1 MSAAPDA
8 TSAMT
13 FSHSV
18 DGQPART
25 AHARRSFIMLALL
38 VGGVLLAALV
48 YLGLALQWRGEPF
61 LGVMLTSTLVVDGAR
76 PSGDAPWPGLAAGL
90 HRGDQIIA
98 IDGQPLD
105 LADGGA
111 RLPAFHALRAG
122 LEHGAAV
129 EVSVV
134 RPGTQGAADA
144 ELVCAQH
151 TAEALRCTTSYALV
165 PLPEIDFLALFL
177 VPYLSGLFVLG
188 VGVVLLAL
196 RPWSP
201 LARVV
206 GATLLLAALFLFG
219 LFDLTSSHQLEALWI
234 IGAWMFGGAL
244 VSLALDR
251 SLGTAGQMTARFAP
265 IVIGA
270 MLAAVNIALRQAAPD
285 FSLGF
290 GGLQIALLGPVIGA
304 AVLAVSSWRGRSRAR
319 SPLER
324 DQNSLLL
331 AGALAV
337 LAAGIFWLFNLIGTL
352 FASSSAFLV
361 NIATPTP
368 LLIVTALSFAYAAL
382 QQRAV
387 DLDRLISQTLTYA
400 IMLAGVVGA
409 YYLLI
414 LGGSLLAG
422 EALRADNPFV
432 LAIVIF
438 GVAVLFAPVR
448 ARLGARVDQLYF
460 RARQAQQTRLET
472 FAAALG
478 ETSDLD
484 AAAERFLAELDQVL
498 SPEALFLFWADPA
511 TGAYRAHREA
521 TDIRFPANSPLID
534 LLPADMPVLVLE
546 PDRAWPPELIAERA
560 RLEILR
566 ARVIAA
572 FQGTGGV
579 YGLVVIGPP
588 RDGRK
593 RYDYEQLRFLQ
604 ALVGQMNVVVER
616 ALIVDSLERRVR
628 ELDVLSQVSQAIN
641 FTIEFDDLLELISA
655 QAQKLIEATHFYIA
669 LYDADTDELYY
680 AFFLEN
686 NERYRERENVRW
698 RLSGDLL
705 STVVATGT
713 WLRVDDYAQAM
724 SERGAQIQLEDPRLQ
739 AWMCVPLAAGGQTL
753 GAMAAGSALPGR
765 IYTDEQVK
773 IFNDIGALAAAS
785 LDKARLFAETDL
797 RARQL
802 SALNDIS
809 RQLVAAESDLEG
821 LLQFITAS
829 ATDILDSE
837 AGSLLLTTDDGTS
850 DLEFRVAI
858 GGSAGEIVGRR
869 LAAGRGLV
877 GHVAKTGQPVIV
889 NDVASDPRWGGE
901 LSQGPF
907 QTSSVLAVPLVTQ
920 DRVIGVLEV
929 LNKRGRSGF
938 SPQDV
943 DLLTA
948 FAGQAAVAIENARL
962 FQLTDQQLSQRL
974 SELETLE
981 RIDFELN
988 RSLDLRRVAQIT
1000 VEWALENS
1008 AASAGLLGMVTGD
1021 PPMLEIVYS
1030 QGYEPE
1036 DAPPGAEGGR
1046 WPLDRGIAGRVLR
1059 TRQADLVP
1067 DVSIDPDYVPSLR
1080 GGVGQITI
1088 PMVSGDSVIALLIL
1102 ESDREPLF
1110 RIAEL
1115 SFLQRLAEHA
1125 TIAIANAQLYAELA
1139 RANESKS
1146 EFVSLVAHEL
1156 KNPLTSIQGYSDV
1169 LLGGAAGALSEQ
1181 QKNFLS
1187 TIRSNAERMTTIV
1200 SDLNDIT
1207 KLETNNLRLE
1217 LVAVDFARVVEATI
1231 APLKRQIEE
1240 KEQVLAVDLP
1250 DDLPPVHADQNRLI
1264 QVLTNLLSNA
1274 HKYTPNRGRI
1284 EISGTI
1290 LPAKSDG
1297 AGMPP
1302 MLRVT
1307 VRDTGIGMDEADLAR
1322 LFTPYF
1328 RSDNPEARE
1337 QPGTGLGLTITR
1349 GIIEQH
1355 GGTISVESALGVGTA
1370 FHFTVP
1376 LASQVEGAG

>member
-1 MSAAPDA
+1 MSAASDA
-8 TSAMT
+8 TSAVT
-13 FSHSV
+13 LSRSIA
-18 DGQPART
+18 GQPAST
-25 AHARRSFIMLALL
+25 AYGRRGFIALALL
-38 VGGVLLAALV
+38 AGGVAIAALI

-61 LGVMLTSTLVVDGAR
+61 FGVMLTSALVVDGAR

-90 HRGDQIIA
+90 RRGDQIIA
-98 IDGQPLD
+98 VNGQQLD
-105 LADGGA
+105 QADGRA
-111 RLPAFHALRAG
+111 RLAAFQALRAG
-122 LEHGAAV
+122 LAHGTPV
-129 EVSVV
+129 DVTVV
-134 RPGTQGAADA
+134 RSATESAANG
-144 ELVCAQH
+144 ELICAQH
-151 TAEALRCTTSYALV
+151 TAEALRCTASYALA
-165 PLPEIDFLALFL
+165 PLPEIDFFALFF
-177 VPYLSGLFVLG
+177 VPYLSGLFALG
-188 VGVVLLAL
+188 IGVVLLAL
-196 RPWSP
+196 RPWSA

-206 GATLLLAALFLFG
+206 SATLLLAALFSFG
-219 LFDLTSSHQLEALWI
+219 LFDLTSSHQFEALWI
-234 IGAWMFGGAL
+234 IAAWTFGGAL
-244 VSLALDR
+244 VSLAFDR
-251 SLGTAGQMTARFAP
+251 SLGAASQTAARFAP
-265 IVIGA
+265 IAIGL
-270 MLAAVNIALRQAAPD
+270 MFAAINIALRQAAPD
-285 FSLGF
+285 LSLDF

-304 AVLAVSSWRGRSRAR
+304 AILAGSSWRRRSRAR
-319 SPLER
+319 SALER
-324 DQNSLLL
+324 DQSSLLL

-337 LAAGIFWLFNLIGTL
+337 LAVGIFWLFNFIGAL
-352 FASSSAFLV
+352 FASSSGFLV
-361 NIATPTP
+361 NIATPLP
-368 LLIVTALSFAYAAL
+368 LLFVTALSFAYAAL
-382 QQRAV
+382 QGRAV
-387 DLDRLISQTLTYA
+387 DIDRLISQALTYA

-414 LGGSLLAG
+414 LGGGLLAG
-422 EALRADNPFV
+422 QALRADNPFV
-432 LAIVIF
+432 LAIIVF

-448 ARLGARVDQLYF
+448 ARLGARIDQLYF
-460 RARQAQQTRLET
+460 RVRQAQQTRLET
-472 FAAALG
+472 FATALG
-478 ETSDLD
+478 ETDDLE
-484 AAAERFLAELDQVL
+484 AAAERFLAEIDQAL
-498 SPEALFLFWADPA
+498 RPQTLFLFWAEPA
-511 TGAYRAHREA
+511 TGTYRAHREA

-534 LLPADMPVLVLE
+534 MLSADTPLLVLE
-546 PDRAWPPELIAERA
+546 PDRAWPPELVAERA

-566 ARVIAA
+566 ARVVAA
-572 FQGTGGV
+572 LHGTDSV
-579 YGLVVIGPP
+579 HGLVVVGPP
-588 RDGRK
+588 RDGRGH
-593 RYDYEQLRFLQ
+593 YDYEQLRFLQ

-616 ALIVDSLERRVR
+616 ALIVNSLERRLR

-669 LYDADTDELYY
+669 LYDADADELYY
-680 AFFLEN
+680 AFFLEG

-698 RLSGDLL
+698 RLGEDLL
-705 STVVATGT
+705 SAVITTGA
-713 WLRVDDYAQAM
+713 WLRVDDYALAM
-724 SERGAQIQLEDPRLQ
+724 RERGAQIQLEDLRLR
-739 AWMCVPLAAGGQTL
+739 AWMCVPLAAGSQTL
-753 GAMAAGSALPGR
+753 GAMAAGSVVPGL

-785 LDKARLFAETDL
+785 LDKARLFVETDL

-837 AGSLLLTTDDGTS
+837 AGSLLLTTDDGTG

-858 GGSAGEIVGRR
+858 GGSGGEIIGRR

-929 LNKRGRSGF
+929 LNKRSRSGF
-938 SPQDV
+938 SSQDV

-1008 AASAGLLGMVTGD
+1008 AASAGLLGIVTGD

-1030 QGYEPE
+1030 LGYGLE
-1036 DAPPGAEGGR
+1036 DAPPGAEDGR

-1080 GGVGQITI
+1080 GGIGQIAI
-1088 PMVSGDSVIALLIL
+1088 PMVSGDSVIAMLIL
-1102 ESDREPLF
+1102 ESNRQPLF

-1169 LLGGAAGALSEQ
+1169 LLGGAVGALSDQ
-1181 QKNFLS
+1181 QKAFLS

-1207 KLETNNLRLE
+1207 KLETNKLRLE
-1217 LVAVDFARVVEATI
+1217 LAAVDFARVVEATI

-1240 KEQVLAVDLP
+1240 KEQALVVNLP
-1250 DDLPPVHADQNRLI
+1250 DDLPLVYADQNRLI

-1274 HKYTPNRGRI
+1274 HKYTPNRGSI
-1284 EISGTI
+1284 EIRGAI
-1290 LPAKSDG
+1290 IPARPDETG
-1297 AGMPP
+1297 APA

-1328 RSDNPEARE
+1328 RSDNPEARA

-1376 LASQVEGAG
+1376 LASQAEGAG

>member
-18 DGQPART
+18 HGQRAPAAR
-25 AHARRSFIMLALL
+25 ARRGFVVLALL
-38 VGGVLLAALV
+38 AGGVLLAALI
-48 YLGLALQWRGEPF
+48 YLGLALRWRGEPF
-61 LGVMLTSTLVVDGAR
+61 FGVMLTPTLVVDGAR
-76 PSGDAPWPGLAAGL
+76 PSSDAPWPGLAAGL
-90 HRGDQIIA
+90 RRGDRIIA

-105 LADGGA
+105 QADAGA
-111 RLPAFHALRAG
+111 RLAAFHALRAG
-122 LEHGAAV
+122 LAHGAAV

-134 RPGTQGAADA
+134 RPGTESAVDG
-144 ELVCAQH
+144 ELVCTQH
-151 TAEALRCTTSYALV
+151 TAEALRCTVSYVLA
-165 PLPEIDFLALFL
+165 PLPEIDFFALFL

-188 VGVVLLAL
+188 SGVVLLAL

-201 LARVV
+201 LARIV
-206 GATLLLAALFLFG
+206 GAALPLAALFLFG

-234 IGAWMFGGAL
+234 IAAWTFGGAL

-251 SLGTAGQMTARFAP
+251 SIGAAGHVAARFAP
-265 IVIGA
+265 IAVGV
-270 MLAAVNIALRQAAPD
+270 MLAAVNAALRQAAPD

-290 GGLQIALLGPVIGA
+290 GGLQIALLGPLIGA
-304 AVLAVSSWRGRSRAR
+304 AILAWASWRGRSQAR
-319 SPLER
+319 SALER
-324 DQNSLLL
+324 DQSSLLL

-337 LAAGIFWLFNLIGTL
+337 LAVGIFWLFNLIGIL
-352 FASSSAFLV
+352 FANSSGFLINSATF
-361 NIATPTP
+361 TP

-382 QQRAV
+382 QERAIDV
-387 DLDRLISQTLTYA
+387 DRLISHALTYA

-438 GVAVLFAPVR
+438 GVAALFAPVR
-448 ARLGARVDQLYF
+448 ARLGARIDQLYF
-460 RARQAQQTRLET
+460 RARQAQQTRLDT

-478 ETSDLD
+478 EIDDLE
-484 AAAERFLAELDQVL
+484 AAAERFLSELDQVL
-498 SPEALFLFWADPA
+498 RPQALFLFWTDPA
-511 TGAYRAHREA
+511 AGAYRAHGEA
-521 TDIRFPANSPLID
+521 TDIRFPASSPLID
-534 LLPADMPVLVLE
+534 LLSSDTPVLVLE
-546 PDRAWPPELIAERA
+546 PERPWPPELIAERA

-566 ARVIAA
+566 AQVVAA
-572 FQGTGGV
+572 FRGAGGV
-579 YGLVVIGPP
+579 YGLVVVGPP

-593 RYDYEQLRFLQ
+593 RYDYEQLHFLQ
-604 ALVGQMNVVVER
+604 ALVRQMNIVAER

-641 FTIEFDDLLELISA
+641 FTIKFDDLLELISA

-669 LYDADTDELYY
+669 LYDADADELYY
-680 AFFLEN
+680 AFFLED

-698 RLSGDLL
+698 PLGEDLL
-705 STVVATGT
+705 SAVVTTGA
-713 WLRVDDYAQAM
+713 WLRVDRYAEAM
-724 SERGAQIQLEDPRLQ
+724 NERGAQIQLEDPRLQ

-753 GAMAAGSALPGR
+753 GAMAAGSTTPGR

-785 LDKARLFAETDL
+785 LDKARLFVETDL

-809 RQLVAAESDLEG
+809 RQLVAAESDLEE

-829 ATDILDSE
+829 ATDILDAE
-837 AGSLLLTTDDGTS
+837 AGSLLLTADDGTG

-858 GGSAGEIVGRR
+858 GGSGGEIIGRR

-1008 AASAGLLGMVTGD
+1008 AASAGLLGIVTGD
-1021 PPMLEIVYS
+1021 PPILEIVYS
-1030 QGYEPE
+1030 QGYGPE

-1080 GGVGQITI
+1080 GGIGQIAI
-1088 PMVSGDSVIALLIL
+1088 PMVSGDAVIALLIL
-1102 ESDREPLF
+1102 ESNREPLF

-1169 LLGGAAGALSEQ
+1169 LLGGAVGALSDQ
-1181 QKNFLS
+1181 QKNFLN
-1187 TIRSNAERMTTIV
+1187 TIRLNAERMTTIV

-1217 LVAVDFARVVEATI
+1217 RTAVDFARVVEATI

-1240 KEQVLAVDLP
+1240 KEQVLAVNLP
-1250 DDLPPVHADQNRLI
+1250 DNLPPVYADQNRLV

-1274 HKYTPNRGRI
+1274 HKYTPNRGHI
-1284 EISGTI
+1284 EISGRIIT
-1290 LPAKSDG
+1290 AEGDG
-1297 AGMPP
+1297 AGEPA
-1302 MLRVT
+1302 MLCVT

-1328 RSDNPEARE
+1328 RSDNPATRE

-1355 GGTISVESALGVGTA
+1355 GGSISVESALGVGTA